1 MGPQETKICAML
13 KSGDPEL
20 QCSAARVLGEL
31 KPKDPTVI
39 RALGSVLEDGL
50 ESVRLYALG
59 ALKNIGNKS
68 ALRYV
73 IPRLSADEIERRAAA
88 AAVAAVGNAA
98 LPELKRELPNLTPAG
113 RQAAADIIM
122 SIGTD
127 AAFDVL
133 LDALALGDFDLCRHV
148 SDLFRDRIP
157 TFSKPRQDAIF
168 RKVTHFLEKKDVQAS
183 EVATMAG
190 LRVLGYLGHEKSL
203 DMLVPYLSEDKS
215 PAIRRHAL
223 LAVSALL
230 PVRRPKPEFVEA
242 LLRLLSDRTHPDI
255 METSLRILNGITI
268 PASLSDEMIKLLYNR
283 HSAVRKLSVR
293 ALESFG
299 TIKATRALLECLSR
313 ADWELTSDTM
323 SSLRKIKHT
332 PEVIF
337 AEVEKT
343 EDKERARRLA
353 NVLRGG
359 KFEVPAAILNALGKK
374 LLKAIEEDSDKLDIY
389 FALMSSLSDEHLI
402 ATLVSRADDLKKAS
416 KYQDAERHLRMLT
429 QLGPPPPEVKFQLG
443 IVRLKLSRKS
453 LAPVDRAAD
462 PALALIAP
470 LIRVAQFDLLK
481 RLQDEH
487 AVLEPADYFYVGY
500 HFCGSEGEEKEFG
513 KKVLKYLISIAPK
526 SDEAKKAREKMK
538 G

>member
-59 ALKNIGNKS
+59 ALKNIGSKS

-88 AAVAAVGNAA
+88 SVVAAVGNAA

-133 LDALALGDFDLCRHV
+133 LDALALGDFDLCRHI

-157 TFSKPRQDAIF
+157 AFSKQRQDAIF
-168 RKVTHFLEKKDVQAS
+168 RKVAQFLEKKDVQAS

-203 DMLVPYLSEDKS
+203 DMLVPYLSEDKP

-242 LLRLLSDRTHPDI
+242 LIKLLSDRTHPDI

-299 TIKATRALLECLSR
+299 TIKATRALLECLNR

-359 KFEVPAAILNALGKK
+359 KFDVPPAILNNLSKK

-402 ATLVSRADDLKKAS
+402 GTLVSRAQELKRVG
-416 KYQDAERHLRMLT
+416 KYQEAERHLRMLT

-443 IVRLKLSRKS
+443 IVRLKLSKKN

-462 PALALIAP
+462 PALALIAS
-470 LIRVAQFDLLK
+470 LIRIAEFDLLK

-500 HFCGSEGEEKEFG
+500 HFHGSEGEEKQFG
-513 KKVLKYLISIAPK
+513 VKILKYLISIAPK
-526 SDEAKKAREKMK
+526 SDEARTAKERMK